1 MQIER
6 KTDAAARVVVLTV
19 SGDLGDRELAS
30 LADELANAR
39 DAGTDF
45 SLLIDLRQ
53 ADGKN
58 VTSAG
63 VKALAE
69 RPLVLSS
76 ESRRAVVVPSELGF
90 GMARMYELLR
100 QNRGGGTR
108 AFRDYEEALRWVE
121 TGMLERRG

>member
-6 KTDAAARVVVLTV
+6 KTDATARVVVLTV
-19 SGDLGDRELAS
+19 SGDLGNRELAN

-39 DAGTDF
+39 DVGTDF

-53 ADGKN
+53 ANGKN

-63 VKALAE
+63 VKAIAE
-69 RPLVLSS
+69 RPLVLSP

-108 AFRDYEEALRWVE
+108 AFRDYDEALRWVE